1 MAALQARPGCLQQQ
15 RYSTG
20 HGLVAHCSSSLGST
34 RCRKLAVLRA
44 GEDNAAATKQE
55 TLDALDALLQ
65 AGDAPAAP
73 ADSQLVPWWSIKPK
87 QSAPPRQELM
97 HPPGEV
103 ARFVTDQAL
112 YSSKVRSGRST
123 KLGGELD
130 LPQVEPYF
138 CYLVMAGQL
147 AVYGAGTW
155 LAVAQGPEAAQQWAA
170 ALALTPREVLQHG
183 ESWRLATSLLLHGG
197 LAHLALDTFFLGW
210 MGPGI
215 EALLGHGTFLYIYLL
230 SGLTGSAA
238 VLLASGGAGEP
249 AACASAAAVGLVGAM
264 VGYEARN
271 QAIVRQ
277 SLASRRSLAE
287 DGKAGSSTLRK
298 PLGAFGLVCC
308 MLGLGLLPGSMVDN
322 VGHVGGLL
330 AGVGL
335 GYWLGPSFSL
345 IREVDI
351 PEGSMAVPEEVAET
365 VVVLDTRSSLQR
377 AATGAAALGLL
388 AAAVSIGSAALSQ

>member
-1 MAALQARPGCLQQQ
+1 M
-15 RYSTG
+15 
-20 HGLVAHCSSSLGST
+20 
-34 RCRKLAVLRA
+34 
-44 GEDNAAATKQE
+44 E
-55 TLDALDALLQ
+55 ALDALLQ
-65 AGDAPAAP
+65 AGDAPAP
-73 ADSQLVPWWSIKPK
+73 ADPPLVPWWKIKPK

-123 KLGGELD
+123 AVGGELD

-138 CYLVMAGQL
+138 CYLVMATQL

-155 LAVAQGPEAAQQWAA
+155 LAVAQGPEAAEQWAM
-170 ALALTPREVLQHG
+170 ALALQPSEVLQHG

-197 LAHLALDTFFLGW
+197 LTHLALDTFFLGW

-215 EALLGHGTFLYIYLL
+215 EALLGHGVFLYIYLL
-230 SGLTGSAA
+230 SGLSGSAA
-238 VLLASGGAGEP
+238 VLLTSGSPAEP
-249 AACASAAAVGLVGAM
+249 AACATAATVGLVGAM
-264 VGYEARN
+264 VGYELRN
-271 QAIVRQ
+271 QAIVKQ

-308 MLGLGLLPGSMVDN
+308 MLGLGLLPGTMISN
-322 VGHVGGLL
+322 AGHFGGML

-335 GYWLGPSFSL
+335 GYWLGPCFSL

-351 PEGSMAVPEEVAET
+351 PEGSMHVPDELAET
-365 VVVLDTRSSLQR
+365 VVVLDTRSGLQR

-388 AAAVSIGSAALSQ
+388 AAAVGLGSAAVGH

>member
-1 MAALQARPGCLQQQ
+1 M
-15 RYSTG
+15 
-20 HGLVAHCSSSLGST
+20 
-34 RCRKLAVLRA
+34 
-44 GEDNAAATKQE
+44 
-55 TLDALDALLQ
+55 
-65 AGDAPAAP
+65 
-73 ADSQLVPWWSIKPK
+73 
-87 QSAPPRQELM
+87 
-97 HPPGEV
+97 
-103 ARFVTDQAL
+103 
-112 YSSKVRSGRST
+112 
-123 KLGGELD
+123 
-130 LPQVEPYF
+130 
-138 CYLVMAGQL
+138 
-147 AVYGAGTW
+147 
-155 LAVAQGPEAAQQWAA
+155 
-170 ALALTPREVLQHG
+170 
-183 ESWRLATSLLLHGG
+183 
-197 LAHLALDTFFLGW
+197 
-210 MGPGI
+210 
-215 EALLGHGTFLYIYLL
+215 
-230 SGLTGSAA
+230 
-238 VLLASGGAGEP
+238 LLASGGAGEP